1 MVKKRILE
9 AELAAAGWTKM
20 DHKNGKH
27 DKWTKPGMR
36 PITVSRGGSG
46 SQDKGVHRQR
56 NSQAGGTQVVP
67 PASGP

>member
-1 MVKKRILE
+1 
-9 AELAAAGWTKM
+9 M

-46 SQDKGVHRQR
+46 SEIKEYTANAIRK
-56 NSQAGGTQVVP
+56 QAGLR
-67 PASGP
+67 